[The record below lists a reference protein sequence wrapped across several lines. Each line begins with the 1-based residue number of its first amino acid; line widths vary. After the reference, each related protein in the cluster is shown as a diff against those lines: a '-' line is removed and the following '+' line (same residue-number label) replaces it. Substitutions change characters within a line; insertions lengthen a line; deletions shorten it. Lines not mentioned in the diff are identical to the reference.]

1 MSSESES
8 KIGQSLP
15 TEESAS
21 KAKENRML
29 EVIVDKVTLNIGV
42 GRGGQELENA
52 RTLLERLAGAKA
64 VPTRAK
70 VRNPVFRIK
79 KGDIIGTKTTLRG
92 PAAVDFVR
100 KALKAKNFTLPSR
113 SFDKEGN
120 FSFGVPEYIE
130 FPGAKYDPQIGM
142 LGFDVCVTLRRRGF
156 RVGKRRRAKAKIG
169 RAHRLTKK
177 DGIEFAKRVF
187 QINVV

>member
-1 MSSESES
+1 M
-8 KIGQSLP
+8 
-15 TEESAS
+15 
-21 KAKENRML
+21 ENKMKD
-29 EVIVDKVTLNIGV
+29 VVVDKVTLNIGV
-42 GRGGQELENA
+42 GKAGQELENA
-52 RTLLERLAGAKA
+52 KTLLQRLSGAQA

-79 KGDIIGTKTTLRG
+79 KGDIIGTKATLRG
-92 PAAVDFVR
+92 QPAIDFVK
-100 KALKAKNFTLPSR
+100 KALKVKAFTLPAK

-156 RVGKRRRAKAKIG
+156 RVARRRRGRSKIG
-169 RAHRLTKK
+169 GKHRLGKD
-177 DGIEFAKRVF
+177 DGIAFAKETFSMSV
-187 QINVV
+187 Q